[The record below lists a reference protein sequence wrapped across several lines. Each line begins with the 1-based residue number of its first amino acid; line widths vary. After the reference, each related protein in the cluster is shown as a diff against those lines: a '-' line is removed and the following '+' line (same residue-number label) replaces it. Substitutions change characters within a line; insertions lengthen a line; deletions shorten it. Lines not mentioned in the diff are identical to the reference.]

1 MKLLLLSYCISLL
14 AFTHARASCNFT
26 IPIDTVV
33 GQSQLAKQLAGSAC
47 QQLAAEQAS
56 FATMSNLQAQEVF
69 EHALS
74 ATIEGHIA
82 NIKQVAA
89 HAKTASAYEQLQANL
104 PTTVAVQLIRNC
116 PAAAQLYARFSNSAP
131 AEDAFVKSWG
141 DELCQRLEKLQANG
155 MFKDKTSAERIELY
169 HQEFN
174 ASLVQRGPQIMQLY
188 GAAGNSQPVLE
199 RLSSRN
205 LEYMQQH
212 CLPSLMLLKGTK

>member
-1 MKLLLLSYCISLL
+1 MKRLLLSCCISLL
-14 AFTHARASCNFT
+14 AISQAWATCRFAIPADT
-26 IPIDTVV
+26 IL
-33 GQSQLAKQLAGSAC
+33 GQSQLAKQLAQSAC
-47 QQLAAEQAS
+47 QQLTTGQAS
-56 FATMSNLQAQEVF
+56 FATMSNLQAQEAF
-69 EHALS
+69 EQALS

-82 NIKQVAA
+82 TIKQVATR
-89 HAKTASAYEQLQANL
+89 AKTAGAYEQLRAQL
-104 PTTVAVQLIRNC
+104 PTTVSVHLIRSC

-155 MFKDKTSAERIELY
+155 MFKGKTSAERIELY

-205 LEYMQQH
+205 IEYMTH
-212 CLPSLMLLKGTK
+212 YCLPSLMLLKDTK